1 MNILIFLKNI
11 LQLLLSP
18 AHGWEEISSE
28 GRDPERLS
36 NEGMYPLFGLAAA
49 TAFVQGIYIRNA
61 EVGALLQLALV
72 EFMALFV
79 AYWIGAA
86 LLDNFINRFTDSD
99 VSSKCCR
106 TVAIYIAS
114 TLAIIQIIE
123 NLVPVEFTVIKFLP
137 AFAAIV
143 LWKATAYLSIKKSEE
158 GRYIIFALAVMIIP
172 WMLLTTILS
181 LFL

>member
-1 MNILIFLKNI
+1 MNILRFLKNI

-18 AHGWEEISSE
+18 AHGWEEISCE

-36 NEGMYPLFGLAAA
+36 NEGMYPLFGLAAT
-49 TAFVQGIYIRNA
+49 TAFVQGLYINNS
-61 EVGALLQLALV
+61 EISALLQLALI

-79 AYWIGAA
+79 SYWIGTA
-86 LLDNFINRFTDSD
+86 LLENYVNHFTDTD
-99 VSSKCCR
+99 VSTKCCR
-106 TVAIYIAS
+106 TVAVYISS

-137 AFAAIV
+137 AFSAIV
-143 LWKATAYLSIKKSEE
+143 LWKATAYLSIKKTEE
-158 GRYIIFALAVMIIP
+158 GRYILFALATMIIP